1 MMAIHSDLFARS
13 PPSGGN
19 AVAQVAALVEH
30 CGRVREQLR
39 SFSVAAKQQVFDA
52 LALQVG

>member
-1 MMAIHSDLFARS
+1 MSIHSDLFAQS

-19 AVAQVAALVEH
+19 AVAQAAALVEH